1 MITFNTHKEFEDAVM
16 MYLLNNMKIQ
26 FEQTKSNS
34 GDKLLSVVLTIG
46 YSVVSMDTLFT
57 ETLQDNQ

>member
-1 MITFNTHKEFEDAVM
+1 MITFNTQQEFENAVR

-26 FEQTKSNS
+26 FEQTQTNS
-34 GDKLLSVVLTIG
+34 GDKLLSVVLTLG

-57 ETLQDNQ
+57 ETL

>member
-1 MITFNTHKEFEDAVM
+1 MTTFNTQEEFENAVR

-26 FEQTKSNS
+26 FEQTQSHS
-34 GDKLLSVVLTIG
+34 GDKLLSVVLTLG

-57 ETLQDNQ
+57 ETL